1 MILFLDFDGVLHHEN
16 VTLKRCKSTSVRW
29 LKDYERRYL
38 TTTGNYVK
46 GVNLFEHADRLA
58 TALEPFPD
66 VRIVLSTSWRE
77 HFRPG
82 SLLRFLPPAL
92 ADRVIGQTPHCDKYG
107 GVGSRLFE
115 VLAYIEGNGLAGE
128 PWIALDDQAQL
139 FWDDTENPPD
149 NLFILKGDE
158 AFTEDMARAL
168 SERLQAET
176 PDPWADPILRAAKN
190 DYQEKCRADVRAGV
204 VSEESMHLFSREM
217 AGKVTIEY
225 RDVDYE

>member
-16 VTLKRCKSTSVRW
+16 VTLKRCKSSSVRW
-29 LKDYERRYL
+29 LKDHERRYL
-38 TTTGNYVK
+38 TATGHYVK

-58 TALEPFPD
+58 AALEPFPD

-158 AFTEDMARAL
+158 AFTEDMAVVFG
-168 SERLQAET
+168 ERLALT
-176 PDPWADPILRAAKN
+176 HALKGN
-190 DYQEKCRADVRAGV
+190 
-204 VSEESMHLFSREM
+204 L
-217 AGKVTIEY
+217 
-225 RDVDYE
+225 